1 LKERLDAL
9 FEKRPVSTEI
19 ARKERL
25 ANSLRAF
32 EREARPR
39 STPVDPPQPG
49 GNNSGVDDWP
59 EGMALAGPGEFRIA
73 FRTPEELL
81 GRILALTEAAAED
94 YDAFVARLGA

>member
-1 LKERLDAL
+1 LKERLAAR

-39 STPVDPPQPG
+39 STPVDPPQP
-49 GNNSGVDDWP
+49 S
-59 EGMALAGPGEFRIA
+59 
-73 FRTPEELL
+73 
-81 GRILALTEAAAED
+81 
-94 YDAFVARLGA
+94 